1 MVGRFGESFFRQD
14 TELVARRLL
23 GQRLVHVVGGKRLS
37 GIIVETEAYLG
48 GIDRA
53 AHTFGN
59 RKTQRVQS
67 MWMHGGHAY
76 VFLVYGMYYCFNV
89 VTRTDQ
95 HPEAVLIRALQPDE
109 NIELQTKLR
118 KVKRIEDIASGPGK
132 LCSALA
138 IDRKC
143 DGLSLLQPPLFIERA
158 RSRFLKDEDIVS
170 SPRIG
175 VDYAGD
181 AAAWPLRFSIRG
193 NVFVSKPHPDII
205 RKKQRSLR

>member
-1 MVGRFGESFFRQD
+1 MAEVFSKRFYRQD
-14 TELVARRLL
+14 TELVAKRLL
-23 GQRLVHVVGGKRLS
+23 GQRLVHIVGGKRLS

-48 GIDRA
+48 GIDKA
-53 AHTFGN
+53 AHTFEF
-59 RKTQRVQS
+59 RRTQRVKS
-67 MWMHGGHAY
+67 MWLHGGHAY
-76 VFLVYGMYYCFNV
+76 VFLIYGMYYCFNV
-89 VTRTDQ
+89 VTRTDE

-109 NIELQTKLR
+109 NVKIQINR
-118 KVKRIEDIASGPGK
+118 RHAKRIEDIASGPGK

-138 IDRKC
+138 IDKKC

-175 VDYAGD
+175 VDYAGA

-193 NVFVSKPHPDII
+193 NVFVSKPHPDLL
-205 RKKQRSLR
+205 RKKQRSLI